1 MSRGRQDEEMEAET
15 EPASSPRSRRY
26 ESLQAVRM
34 DSSCEFGRMNGLPAW
49 YCTISLHYMFF
60 SLHNLQDSV
69 PPLFQTDRSPAR
81 FLIPANSTRSATN
94 STPQASQSSRM
105 QTKFPVCVPAFFLCC
120 AMFPSVFCT
129 TFGIRHSDIHLHIW
143 YFYSQDYIFRY
154 TNRLKS

>member
-69 PPLFQTDRSPAR
+69 PPTVSDGPFASSVPDPCQ
-81 FLIPANSTRSATN
+81 FNSFCNEFNTTGFPELEDADEI
-94 STPQASQSSRM
+94 SRM
-105 QTKFPVCVPAFFLCC
+105 RSRILSLLCDV
-120 AMFPSVFCT
+120 SFCLLHDSLYKT
-129 TFGIRHSDIHLHIW
+129 RRHSPSHLVVLFPRL
-143 YFYSQDYIFRY
+143 YFSLY
-154 TNRLKS
+154 